1 MIMQEANQPS
11 QFLRERKIEEK
22 ASEVEE
28 KRKKGDT
35 VRKAREMKELQ
46 KKTVKVQQFIVST
59 ATLSCAV
66 NFQPD

>member
-1 MIMQEANQPS
+1 MIMQDDNAAS

-46 KKTVKVQQFIVST
+46 KKTVEVQQFIVSA
-59 ATLSCAV
+59 ATLLCAV